1 MDLEGNNYCGFT
13 IDWNYDTEYVEIS
26 MLTYIPKSLKRFL
39 HPTPKNIFCA
49 PHKWTVPA
57 YGQTTHYLKGPDNI
71 TSLDEK
77 FTKDIYSKVRSF
89 I

>member
-57 YGQTTHYLKGPDNI
+57 
-71 TSLDEK
+71 
-77 FTKDIYSKVRSF
+77 
-89 I
+89 